1 MVETV
6 GVGAMPLA
14 ETEPTASDEV
24 QSNVAADDAG
34 WVRCHEAGH
43 VFAHSLGG
51 PDELWNLVPLCHACN
66 GLMRRNQAFD
76 WIEKLVPD
84 RVHHED
90 YTSAKDEFVIQFATF
105 KIANPELFA

>member
-1 MVETV
+1 
-6 GVGAMPLA
+6 
-14 ETEPTASDEV
+14 
-24 QSNVAADDAG
+24 
-34 WVRCHEAGH
+34 
-43 VFAHSLGG
+43 
-51 PDELWNLVPLCHACN
+51 
-66 GLMRRNQAFD
+66 MRRNQAFD